1 MTASR
6 RPPVPPVLAAADPK
20 TALRQR
26 IADAL
31 RSLPGYFES
40 DTHIAGIQATDLFSL
55 NTVLA
60 AAIEIQVV
68 KTLNNMRS
76 VWDPDGEWST
86 YVFERQA
93 QTFPDV
99 RLVAR
104 NNDSKTI
111 ALGIELKGW
120 YLLSKEGEPSLRLTT
135 TPSACAEHD
144 LIAVIPWYLSNVLS
158 GKPVVAAPWV
168 ESVRYAAQYRNHWW
182 QEIRTT
188 KSDSAIVAP
197 IENVGPY
204 PAKSDMVADK
214 PVSDPGGNFGR
225 LARTGIMD
233 FFLQTSL
240 ESLIAGIPAE
250 HWIKFFRVFS
260 ESRDPA
266 EIRKLIYQKYLRIA
280 ETDDESV
287 AQRVAELLQE
297 IMNLL

>member
-1 MTASR
+1 MTESR
-6 RPPVPPVLAAADPK
+6 RPPQPPVLAADDPK

-26 IADAL
+26 IANAL
-31 RSLPGYFES
+31 YSLPGYFES

-76 VWDPDGEWST
+76 VWDPDGEWPT
-86 YVFERQA
+86 YIFERQA

-99 RLVAR
+99 RLVTR
-104 NNDSKTI
+104 SNGSKII

-158 GKPVVAAPWV
+158 GTPVVAAPWV
-168 ESVRYAAQYRNHWW
+168 ESVRYAAQYRNYWW
-182 QEIRTT
+182 QEIRTA
-188 KSDSAIVAP
+188 KSDPTIVSP

-204 PAKSDMVADK
+204 PAKSDMIADK
-214 PVSDPGGNFGR
+214 PVSDPGSNFGR

-233 FFLQTSL
+233 IFLQTSL

-250 HWIKFFRVFS
+250 HWIKFFRIFS
-260 ESRDPA
+260 ESKDPA
-266 EIRKLIYQKYLRIA
+266 EIKELIYQKYLRTA
-280 ETDDESV
+280 KTDDEAV
-287 AQRVAELLQE
+287 AQRVTEILQE
-297 IMNLL
+297 IKDLL

>member
-1 MTASR
+1 MTSSR
-6 RPPVPPVLAAADPK
+6 RPPAPPVLAAADPK
-20 TALRQR
+20 TALRRR
-26 IADAL
+26 IANAL

-76 VWDPDGEWST
+76 VWDPDDEWPT
-86 YVFERQA
+86 YIFERQA

-99 RLVAR
+99 RLVTR
-104 NNDSKTI
+104 SNGSKTI

-158 GKPVVAAPWV
+158 GTPAVAAPWV

-182 QEIRTT
+182 QEIRTA
-188 KSDSAIVAP
+188 KSDSAIVSP

-214 PVSDPGGNFGR
+214 PVSDPGNNFGR

-233 FFLQTSL
+233 LFLQTSL

-260 ESRDPA
+260 ESREPA
-266 EIRKLIYQKYLRIA
+266 EIKNLNYQKYLRIA
-280 ETDDESV
+280 KTDDEAV

-297 IMNLL
+297 IKDLL